1 MSQIGVVLT
10 ICIPDQECLPN
21 RPAKLTNM
29 TPEFIAALPSEARAE
44 TERVF
49 RSFTARR
56 STYVCY
62 PEDEAKTLYFV
73 MDGWVRLFQLG
84 PQEEEITLT
93 VLGLGEIFGEGAL
106 LPGERYEV
114 FAEPLV
120 DCELLSA
127 SREDLLRL
135 NSRFPEAQA
144 AFVLLLSRRLRK
156 AEERLRDL
164 RFKEV
169 LPRLAKA
176 LLSAMR
182 KSEAGLEVTLSH
194 QDLAHLAGSTR
205 ETITKVLGELAMK
218 DAIDLGYRR
227 ILILNPEAL
236 RRVSL

>member
-1 MSQIGVVLT
+1 
-10 ICIPDQECLPN
+10 
-21 RPAKLTNM
+21 M
-29 TPEFIAALPSEARAE
+29 TPEFIATLPPEARIEA
-44 TERVF
+44 ERVF

-56 STYVCY
+56 SSHVCY

-73 MDGWVRLFQLG
+73 QDGWVRLFQLG

-93 VLGLGEIFGEGAL
+93 VVGAGDIFGEGAL
-106 LPGERYEV
+106 LPGERYGV

-120 DCELLSA
+120 DSELLSA

-135 NSRFPEAQA
+135 TSRFPEVQA
-144 AFVLLLSRRLRK
+144 AFVQLLSRRLRK

-182 KSEAGLEVTLSH
+182 RGEEGLEVTLSH

-205 ETITKVLGELAMK
+205 ETITKVLGELAL
-218 DAIDLGYRR
+218 DDTIELGYRR
-227 ILILNPEAL
+227 ILILKPDAL
-236 RRVSL
+236 RQVSL

>member
-1 MSQIGVVLT
+1 
-10 ICIPDQECLPN
+10 
-21 RPAKLTNM
+21 M
-29 TPEFIAALPSEARAE
+29 TPDFIATLPPEARAE
-44 TERVF
+44 AEQVF

-56 STYVCY
+56 NSYVCY
-62 PEDEAKTLYFV
+62 PEDEARTLYYV
-73 MDGWVRLFQLG
+73 LEGWVRLFQLG

-93 VLGLGEIFGEGAL
+93 VVGAGDIFGEGAL
-106 LPGERYEV
+106 LPDQRYGV

-135 NSRFPEAQA
+135 TSRFPEAQA

-176 LLSAMR
+176 LLTAMR
-182 KSEAGLEVTLSH
+182 KSKEGLEVTLSH

-205 ETITKVLGELAMK
+205 ETITKVLGELAM
-218 DAIDLGYRR
+218 DDTIELGYRR
-227 ILILNPEAL
+227 ILILKPDTL
-236 RRVSL
+236 RRVAL

>member
-1 MSQIGVVLT
+1 
-10 ICIPDQECLPN
+10 
-21 RPAKLTNM
+21 M
-29 TPEFIAALPSEARAE
+29 TPEFIATLPPEARAE
-44 TERVF
+44 AERVF
-49 RSFTARR
+49 RSFSARR
-56 STYVCY
+56 SSYLCY

-93 VLGLGEIFGEGAL
+93 VVGAGDIFGEGAL
-106 LPGERYEV
+106 LSGECYGV

-120 DCELLSA
+120 DSELLSA

-135 NSRFPEAQA
+135 TSRFPEAQA

-176 LLSAMR
+176 LLTAMR
-182 KSEAGLEVTLSH
+182 EGEEGLEVTLSH

-205 ETITKVLGELAMK
+205 ETVTKVLGELAMD
-218 DAIDLGYRR
+218 DAIELGYRR
-227 ILILNPEAL
+227 ILILKPDIL
-236 RRVSL
+236 KRVSS

>member
-1 MSQIGVVLT
+1 MG
-10 ICIPDQECLPN
+10 
-21 RPAKLTNM
+21 M
-29 TPEFIAALPSEARAE
+29 TPEFITTLPPEARAE
-44 TERVF
+44 AERVF

-56 STYVCY
+56 GSYVCY
-62 PEDEAKTLYFV
+62 PEDEARTLYYV
-73 MDGWVRLFQLG
+73 LEGWVRLFQLG

-93 VLGLGEIFGEGAL
+93 VVGAGDIFGESAL
-106 LPGERYEV
+106 LPGERYGM

-156 AEERLRDL
+156 TEERLRDL

-182 KSEAGLEVTLSH
+182 RGQEGLEVTLSH

-205 ETITKVLGELAMK
+205 ETITKVLGELAM
-218 DAIDLGYRR
+218 DDTIELGYRR
-227 ILILNPEAL
+227 ILILKPEAL
-236 RRVSL
+236 KQVALQ

>member
-1 MSQIGVVLT
+1 
-10 ICIPDQECLPN
+10 
-21 RPAKLTNM
+21 M
-29 TPEFIAALPSEARAE
+29 TPEFIASLPPEARAE
-44 TERVF
+44 SEQVF
-49 RSFTARR
+49 RSFNARR
-56 STYVCY
+56 NSYVCY
-62 PEDEAKTLYFV
+62 PEDEAQTLYYV

-93 VLGLGEIFGEGAL
+93 VVGAGEIFGEGAL
-106 LPGERYEV
+106 LPAERYGL

-169 LPRLAKA
+169 MPRLAKA

-182 KSEAGLEVTLSH
+182 KGEEGPEVTLSH

-205 ETITKVLGELAMK
+205 ETITKVLGELAMD
-218 DAIDLGYRR
+218 DAIELGYRR
-227 ILILNPEAL
+227 ILILQPDLL

>member
-1 MSQIGVVLT
+1 
-10 ICIPDQECLPN
+10 
-21 RPAKLTNM
+21 M
-29 TPEFIAALPSEARAE
+29 TPEFIASLPPEARAE
-44 TERVF
+44 AERVF
-49 RSFTARR
+49 HSFTARR
-56 STYVCY
+56 GSYIYY
-62 PEDEAKTLYFV
+62 PEDEAKTLYYV
-73 MDGWVRLFQLG
+73 VDGWVRLFQLG

-93 VLGLGEIFGEGAL
+93 VVGAGEIFGEGAL
-106 LPGERYEV
+106 LPGESYGA

-120 DCELLSA
+120 DSELLSA
-127 SREDLLRL
+127 SREDLQRL
-135 NSRFPEAQA
+135 ASRFPETQM

-182 KSEAGLEVTLSH
+182 PGEEGFEVTLSH

-218 DAIDLGYRR
+218 DAIELGYRR
-227 ILILNPEAL
+227 ILILKPEVL
-236 RRVSL
+236 RRVAS

>member
-1 MSQIGVVLT
+1 MVM
-10 ICIPDQECLPN
+10 
-21 RPAKLTNM
+21 K
-29 TPEFIAALPSEARAE
+29 PEFIATLPPEARAE
-44 TERVF
+44 AEQVF
-49 RSFTARR
+49 HSFTARR
-56 STYVCY
+56 SSYIYY
-62 PEDEAKTLYFV
+62 PEDEAKTLYYV
-73 MDGWVRLFQLG
+73 LEGWVRLFQLG

-93 VLGLGEIFGEGAL
+93 VVGAGDIFGEGAL
-106 LPGERYEV
+106 LPGERYGM

-156 AEERLRDL
+156 TEERLRDL

-176 LLSAMR
+176 LLLAMHR
-182 KSEAGLEVTLSH
+182 GKEGLEVTLSH

-205 ETITKVLGELAMK
+205 ETITKVLGELAM
-218 DAIDLGYRR
+218 DDTIELGYRR
-227 ILILNPEAL
+227 ILILKPDAL
-236 RRVSL
+236 RQVAAR